1 MWFAPVVAIGICV
14 YLIFYHPFTLWF
26 AFPALVM
33 WLLSPAIVWW
43 LSKPISPD
51 KKKLNENQLLFLRNL
66 ARKTWSFF
74 EYFVTEEENW
84 LPPDNFQQHPVSV
97 IAHRTS
103 SPNIGLSLLAN
114 LTAFDF

>member
-1 MWFAPVVAIGICV
+1 MKPSSAFMQLVLLYGGYSFQENIYLNGTLQALHKKKITKIFFRVYISMWFAPVVAIGICV

-51 KKKLNENQLLFLRNL
+51 KKE
-66 ARKTWSFF
+66 A
-74 EYFVTEEENW
+74 E
-84 LPPDNFQQHPVSV
+84 
-97 IAHRTS
+97 
-103 SPNIGLSLLAN
+103 
-114 LTAFDF
+114 